1 MRLLNLVLI
10 VGVCFAYHNIA
21 TIRAEKEAKI
31 AAENSGLGSW
41 KDGTYEGSGQG
52 FGGQI
57 VVSVTIKNGSIDDIQ
72 IKEAKNEDSAYFNNA
87 KKIIDTMKQKQTAD
101 VDVAS
106 GATYS
111 SKGIIAA
118 VQKCF
123 EGGVIMNLRQ
133 KRDYKTPHSAD
144 HSDHL
149 FPMDA
154 GIIHISIF
162 WCEICDRTDQGR
174 QADRAECISCN
185 ADRIMWI
192 YHFVW
197 QILLWICL
205 RIWNL
210 GRWNVCLIPMGSE
223 KSEKEASVGIRR
235 NWTETSEN

>member
-31 AAENSGLGSW
+31 AAENSGSGSW

-52 FGGQI
+52 FGGGGQI
-57 VVSVTIKNGSIDDIQ
+57 VVSVTIKNGSISNIQ

-118 VQKCF
+118 VQ
-123 EGGVIMNLRQ
+123 
-133 KRDYKTPHSAD
+133 
-144 HSDHL
+144 
-149 FPMDA
+149 
-154 GIIHISIF
+154 
-162 WCEICDRTDQGR
+162 
-174 QADRAECISCN
+174 N
-185 ADRIMWI
+185 A
-192 YHFVW
+192 
-197 QILLWICL
+197 L
-205 RIWNL
+205 
-210 GRWNVCLIPMGSE
+210 
-223 KSEKEASVGIRR
+223 KEAS
-235 NWTETSEN
+235 